1 MDLVS
6 GKLKDKR
13 NRVLERETNELKD
26 ELMAMRH
33 IVHLLDNIK
42 RVSNDCISFLHL
54 MVDAALK
61 SDSTQLD
68 QLRDDVRE
76 LEEELKVWERKY
88 ELMSNIQTMPSID
101 HNIKRNNN
109 NKHNIVINNNNNNN
123 NTSINSSINTNNIT
137 ANDSDVNELDGYE
150 VCGNGT
156 YYDSDKNE
164 DCAQSSSH
172 NSLVL
177 MPQELCE
184 MSMETNENDEIVIT
198 NADANTP
205 TLPSSQLS
213 SSLQLSS
220 GKSLFECDWIGCD
233 FRTNMR
239 QRLVMHKRLHAGEM
253 LFSCDVEGCGYQ
265 SNYKGNIKI
274 HKKHRHR
281 IDSDDCKEYS
291 TPHTLNNNTTT
302 NISNNLIKNN
312 YSTNMIRKR
321 KRKKKFRFTMN
332 RTNVSIK
339 PSMMTGLRDGSVGQ
353 SAKDVDRMSSL
364 FSCNVKGCNYR
375 SKWKQCLTAHQLLH
389 AGVKPFKCD
398 HPGCNYR
405 TNFKGN
411 VNVHK
416 RVHRESQFQ
425 CQVSGCQFSTPWKN
439 SFNQHQRN
447 HFINKNDNNIVI
459 DNNIEQFEIEHNSNE
474 NEFDYDEEEE
484 DEESFGDN
492 DEVKVHR
499 REGSS
504 LPLIPVQHI
513 QTLSTNELTATQ
525 QSSVIMNSTLNAQQ
539 TLVPPIAGV
548 IKTEI

>member
-1 MDLVS
+1 METVS

-26 ELMAMRH
+26 ELCTARH
-33 IVHLLDNIK
+33 IVHLLDNIR
-42 RVSNDCISFLHL
+42 RVSSDCIQFLHL
-54 MVDAALK
+54 MVDAALR
-61 SDSTQLD
+61 SDSQELD
-68 QLRDDVRE
+68 QLRDDVQE
-76 LEEELKVWERKY
+76 LEEELKVWQRKY
-88 ELMSNIQTMPSID
+88 FLMSNIQTMPSVD
-101 HNIKRNNN
+101 SNLKNNVN
-109 NKHNIVINNNNNNN
+109 NHIVINNNNIKNN
-123 NTSINSSINTNNIT
+123 SNNIQV
-137 ANDSDVNELDGYE
+137 NDNEVDNVDGYE
-150 VCGNGT
+150 VCGNGS

-184 MSMETNENDEIVIT
+184 MSMETNENDQIVIT
-198 NADANTP
+198 NTP
-205 TLPSSQLS
+205 PPVSSSSSQLS
-213 SSLQLSS
+213 SSILTSGLQLSS

-253 LFSCDVEGCGYQ
+253 LFSCDVPGCGYQ

-281 IDSDDCKEYS
+281 IDSDDKEYS
-291 TPHTLNNNTTT
+291 TPNTLNSNHLTKN
-302 NISNNLIKNN
+302 SNNF
-312 YSTNMIRKR
+312 STNMIRKR
-321 KRKKKFRFTMN
+321 KRKKKFRFTMS
-332 RTNVSIK
+332 RTNPAIKTSIAA
-339 PSMMTGLRDGSVGQ
+339 GIRDASGEE
-353 SAKDVDRMSSL
+353 SAKDERISTL
-364 FSCNVKGCNYR
+364 FTCNVKGCNYR

-398 HPGCNYR
+398 HPGCSYR

-425 CQVSGCQFSTPWKN
+425 CQVTGCHFSTPWKN

-447 HFINKNDNNIVI
+447 HFLNNTETTLNI
-459 DNNIEQFEIEHNSNE
+459 DNHIEPFDEHNSNE
-474 NEFDYDEEEE
+474 NEFHYDVDDEEE
-484 DEESFGDN
+484 DEDSNGD
-492 DEVKVHR
+492 EGQVTVKR
-499 REGSS
+499 REPV

-513 QTLSTNELTATQ
+513 QTLSTNDLTATQ
-525 QSSVIMNSTLNAQQ
+525 HNSEMNAQQ
-539 TLVPPIAGV
+539 TLVPPLVGV
-548 IKTEI
+548 IKTEMSSLSGLD